1 MWYNS
6 SGFWEAV
13 MRTDSP
19 YHPSRYWEPHIQTC
33 WEFYPTLYNAIQRVW
48 IALVDFWAAGVCTDG
63 TPTPTLPPI
72 QILGT
77 IYPNLL
83 RLSAHIIWCYKMC
96 LDHPSGFLGGWGEYW
111 WHPHPNPTIHPDVRN
126 YWSKPTE
133 TFSPC
138 YMMLHRVVGAPKLI
152 FRGLR
157 CGLKM
162 PSIQMCGTS
171 DPNLLK
177 FLSHVIWYYVRW
189 MNHQSWFIKSIDIC
203 W

>member
-1 MWYNS
+1 MKYKVLWLPEAICGGLRCVLTGLSPTHTTTQLWRTIYTKSFIQTSWDIMWYNS

-33 WEFYPTLYNAIQRVW
+33 WEFNHTLYNAIQRVW

-83 RLSAHIIWCYKMC
+83 RLSAHVIWCYTMC
-96 LDHPSGFLGGWGEYW
+96 LDHPSWFLRCRGEYW
-111 WHPHPNPTIHPDVRN
+111 WHPHPDPTTHPDAGK
-126 YWSKPTE
+126 Y
-133 TFSPC
+133 
-138 YMMLHRVVGAPKLI
+138 
-152 FRGLR
+152 
-157 CGLKM
+157 
-162 PSIQMCGTS
+162 
-171 DPNLLK
+171 
-177 FLSHVIWYYVRW
+177 
-189 MNHQSWFIKSIDIC
+189 
-203 W
+203 